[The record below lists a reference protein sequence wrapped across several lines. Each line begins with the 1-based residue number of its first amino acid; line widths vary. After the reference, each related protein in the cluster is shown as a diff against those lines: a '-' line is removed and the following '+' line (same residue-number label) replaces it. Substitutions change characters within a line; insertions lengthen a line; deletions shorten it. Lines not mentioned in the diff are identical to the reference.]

1 MVAMSGADASRW
13 ACKNMC
19 SKIKNRMSKVRR
31 RKSIPISCRL
41 SLSRSGVSKAR
52 SLWSLPQ
59 TCSFIVLKPERAAV
73 CGFLPSLNPFLM
85 SSELREKTRN
95 PPLNPA
101 AASETKHKRM
111 SLVLSTDAF
120 GVLFPFL
127 QVCKQR
133 RAEQIFHRDC
143 KCTDQMWA
151 QKPAKIA
158 AQVFKDRFF
167 NGCNYKLDSIGR
179 QHLK

>member
-1 MVAMSGADASRW
+1 M
-13 ACKNMC
+13 
-19 SKIKNRMSKVRR
+19 RR
-31 RKSIPISCRL
+31 RKSSPISCRL
-41 SLSRSGVSKAR
+41 SLNRLGVSKAR

-120 GVLFPFL
+120 WVLFPFA

-133 RAEQIFHRDC
+133 QAEQIFHRDC
-143 KCTDQMWA
+143 KCTDKCGHRSQRRL
-151 QKPAKIA
+151 QRRYSKIDFSMVA
-158 AQVFKDRFF
+158 ITNWTVL
-167 NGCNYKLDSIGR
+167 GVST
-179 QHLK
+179 